1 MKILMITSRYLPIF
15 NKNDEGAIEK
25 LERIYLKFNEKAND
39 KITVYSPKIADDN
52 YDRNVMK
59 NTEFRNIDQT
69 TVLYKI
75 KKCFGALKRRIMRSD
90 NNECYIREI
99 VKDFKR
105 RGEQDLYD
113 LIIFENSEKDIPIF
127 KKLTNT
133 RTKIVLHLH
142 NDYVNTETRGSNTIV
157 EACDEVWTVSEFLAK
172 RVNEVKKTKTI
183 VIPNTIDSFTK
194 KSSINEIKELKDK
207 YNSDDGIVFIFV
219 GRLLESK
226 GVPYLLRAF
235 DEYNQL
241 VTNSKLLLIGKTE
254 TGKRGKRIQK
264 LIRRYIAKNASIKEI
279 GFVIPEDVPNYQ
291 AIAHYQII
299 PSMWNEAFGL
309 VVLEAMRANLKII
322 ATRSG
327 GIPEICQG
335 KIEYVE
341 RQNIVSDLVKKFKDA
356 NTNKLPPDYYSEI
369 LNRYSR
375 TKFCKNIYGAIHE
388 SEK

>member
-1 MKILMITSRYLPIF
+1 MKILIITSRYLPIF
-15 NKNDEGAIEK
+15 NKNNEGAIEK
-25 LERIYLKFNEKAND
+25 LERIYLKYNERASD
-39 KITVYSPKIADDN
+39 EITVYSPKIADDN
-52 YDRNVMK
+52 YDRNVME
-59 NTEFRNIDQT
+59 NTHFRNIDQT

-99 VKDFKR
+99 VKDLKKH
-105 RGEQDLYD
+105 GEQDLYD

-127 KKLTNT
+127 KKLTKT
-133 RTKIVLHLH
+133 RSKIVLHLH
-142 NDYVNTETRGSNTIV
+142 NDYVNTETRGSEAIV
-157 EACDEVWTVSEFLAK
+157 YACDEVWTVSEFLAK
-172 RVNEVKKTKTI
+172 RVNEVARTKTI
-183 VIPNTIDSFTK
+183 VIPNTIDNPSAKTSIRGIERLK
-194 KSSINEIKELKDK
+194 KR
-207 YNSDDGIVFIFV
+207 YNPDDGIVFVYI
-219 GRLLESK
+219 GRLLECK
-226 GVPYLLRAF
+226 GLPQLLMAF
-235 DEYNQL
+235 DEFSRLMPNC
-241 VTNSKLLLIGKTE
+241 KLLLIGKTE
-254 TGKRGKRIQK
+254 SGKKGRRIRKKIQE
-264 LIRRYIAKNASIKEI
+264 YISKNARIEEI
-279 GFVIPEDVPNYQ
+279 GFVAPEDIPNYQ
-291 AIAHYQII
+291 AIAHYQVI

-369 LNRYSR
+369 LNRYSVQS
-375 TKFCKNIYGAIHE
+375 FCKNIYGAIHE